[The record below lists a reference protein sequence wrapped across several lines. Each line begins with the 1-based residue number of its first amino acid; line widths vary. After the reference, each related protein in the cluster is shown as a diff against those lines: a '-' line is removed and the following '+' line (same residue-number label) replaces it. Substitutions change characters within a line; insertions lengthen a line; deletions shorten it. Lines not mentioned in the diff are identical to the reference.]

1 MEAIMMERIIGAFT
15 FRKEVY
21 QEVEKDT
28 TFTQTAWMIVAVVAF
43 LSQFGANAALAST
56 TGGSWIIRAILM
68 TVVTILGFALGCF
81 VISWAGKQFFNA
93 DTNFEEMVRV
103 LGLAYVWNIIGF
115 LGILALAG
123 PAVACITGPITLI
136 AGIAGLV
143 AWFIAA
149 KEALDLEWPQTIG
162 TVIIGWVVMLIV
174 SAIFGGILALLGLAG
189 AGVGAALQGL
199 GG

>member
-1 MEAIMMERIIGAFT
+1 MIEKIIGAFT

-21 QEVEKDT
+21 QEVEKDAS
-28 TFTQTAWMIVAVVAF
+28 FTPTAWMIVAVVAF
-43 LSQFGANAALAST
+43 LNQIGANAALVQT
-56 TGGSWIIRAILM
+56 VGGGSWIVRAILM
-68 TVVTILGFALGCF
+68 TGVTILGFALGAF
-81 VISWAGKQFFNA
+81 VISWAGKTFFNA
-93 DTNFEEMVRV
+93 DTSFEEMVRV
-103 LGLAYVWNIIGF
+103 LGLAYVWNVIGF

-123 PAVACITGPITLI
+123 PAVACILGPISLV
-136 AGIAGLV
+136 AGIAGLI

-162 TVIIGWVVMLIV
+162 TVIIGWVVSLIV

-189 AGVGAALQGL
+189 AGVGAALRGF

>member
-1 MEAIMMERIIGAFT
+1 MIEKIIKVFT

-21 QEVEKDT
+21 GEVEKDT
-28 TFTQTAWMIVAVVAF
+28 SFTPTAWMLVAITAL
-43 LSQFGANAALAST
+43 LSQLGANAISSKVV
-56 TGGSWIIRAILM
+56 GGRWIGGTIGG
-68 TVVTILGFALGCF
+68 TVFAVIGFALGAF
-81 VISWAGKQFFNA
+81 VISWAGKTFFNA
-93 DTNFEEMVRV
+93 DTSFEEMVRV
-103 LGLAYVWNIIGF
+103 LGLAYVWNVIGV

-123 PAVACITGPITLI
+123 NAFTCISGPITLV

-162 TVIIGWVVMLIV
+162 TVIIGWVASLII
-174 SAIFGGILALLGLAG
+174 SIIAGAILGIFGLAG
-189 AGVGAALQGL
+189 AGIGAAIRGF

>member
-1 MEAIMMERIIGAFT
+1 MMERIIKAFT
-15 FRKEVY
+15 FKKEVY
-21 QEVEKDT
+21 AEVEKDT

-43 LSQFGANAALAST
+43 LSQFGANAALSVT
-56 TGGSWIIRAILM
+56 TGGSWVIRAILM
-68 TVVTILGFALGCF
+68 TVVTILGFALGAF

-103 LGLAYVWNIIGF
+103 LGLAYVWNVIGF

-123 PAVACITGPITLI
+123 PAVACITGPITFI

-162 TVIIGWVVMLIV
+162 TVVIGWVVMLIV
-174 SAIFGGILALLGLAG
+174 SAIFGGILALFGLAG
-189 AGVGAALQGL
+189 AGIGAAFSSL

>member
-1 MEAIMMERIIGAFT
+1 MMEKIIGAFT

-28 TFTQTAWMIVAVVAF
+28 TFTPTAWMIVAVVAF
-43 LSQFGANAALAST
+43 LSQFGVNAGLAQSI
-56 TGGSWIIRAILM
+56 GGGWIVRAILM
-68 TVVTILGFALGCF
+68 TGVTILGFALGAF
-81 VISWAGKQFFNA
+81 VISWAGKTFFNA

-115 LGILALAG
+115 LGILAIAG
-123 PAVACITGPITLI
+123 PAVACIAGPITFV

-162 TVIIGWVVMLIV
+162 TVVIGWVVTLIV
-174 SAIFGGILALLGLAG
+174 SMIFGGILALFGLAG
-189 AGVGAALQGL
+189 AGIGAAFRGL